1 MEMEFNIYFSDLKE
15 DCQKRLLE
23 FYGIKTPEEMNLDIF
38 PITTLYR
45 EETNTPF

>member
-1 MEMEFNIYFSDLKE
+1 MELKIYFTDLKE

-38 PITTLYR
+38 PVATLYR